1 MRKVFSVALMAAMVC
16 LVGMTKDAGANVTFS
31 LVWSSTTGTGIVGSD
46 TIFAD
51 AGDVLTLQIRLTNDQ
66 GVGGHGVSLNFDTDL
81 GNELNFF
88 AAGSG
93 CHPAGCTGGGWEWAG
108 STYGTTAMASQYARI
123 NNGMGPGSA
132 GPPNDVNR
140 DSTGAVTGRINTYES
155 GVLSGPLF
163 LPNGTSVVGT
173 ARFVATGNVITD
185 GADLFLGLFNTG
197 VDEVLNNLNLPIGT
211 TAGVTYGTASINAVV
226 IPEPGTVSLLGL
238 GIVGLVL
245 AGRRTRR

>member
-1 MRKVFSVALMAAMVC
+1 MAAMVC
-16 LVGMTKDAGANVTFS
+16 LVGMTRDASANVTFS
-31 LVWSSTTGTGIVGSD
+31 LVWSSTTGTGIVGTNAIDVS
-46 TIFAD
+46 
-51 AGDVLTLQIRLTNDQ
+51 AGDVLTLQIRLTTDQ
-66 GVGGHGVSLNFDTDL
+66 TLGGHGVSLNFDTDL

-88 AAGSG
+88 AAGNG
-93 CHPAGCTGGGWEWAG
+93 CSPLNTIPGSTGCTGGGWEWAG
-108 STYGTTAMASQYARI
+108 STYGATAMASIYAKI

-132 GPPNDVNR
+132 GSPNDVNV
-140 DSTGAVTGRINTYES
+140 DSTGAVAGRINTYES

-163 LPNGTSVVGT
+163 LPVGTYVVGT
-173 ARFVATGNVITD
+173 ARFVATGNAVTD

-211 TAGVTYGTASINAVV
+211 TVGVTYGTASINAVV